1 VRTNRGTFA
10 FAVILVI
17 IGVLAAVQIQLSGGR
32 AMHIFNLNDYWL
44 SELQL
49 GACYFLA
56 IAALNLAL
64 GYTGLFSF
72 AHVSLFAFG
81 AYGAA
86 IAIHGFPMSALPC
99 GDPPLPGCTTGLP
112 GWAGILIGVA
122 AATGLGALL
131 ALATFRARATT
142 FAVVSLVL
150 VFAID
155 GVLAG
160 FDRLTNGG
168 IGITINPPSF
178 HGKVLTDHAMWLIGL
193 GLMATGALLMRN
205 LVKSP
210 LGRALV
216 AVRESEPAAASV
228 GINPLRYRLLSLSF
242 GGAIAGLGGAF
253 YAMVQLYI
261 NPDLFSFGTSN
272 LPLLFVVG
280 ILMGGAGTLYGPLV
294 GVGILIGIDQ
304 LETSL
309 ANANT
314 ANLIQ
319 YTQLVF
325 GIILFLVIVFLRRG
339 IVGTIKAAIEKRTAV
354 PRAPSEEG
362 RPVAAVLPAP
372 RRPAAPGPVLELRGV
387 TKAFGGVRAVAELDM
402 SVERGSI
409 HGLIGPNGS
418 GKTTTV
424 NLITGFLEV
433 DGGEVWLAG
442 EHVPEPKPFLMADL
456 GVGRVFQRAEV
467 FAGVSSRE
475 NVLGGFHLLANR
487 NLISNLLTL
496 PSARRRERELR
507 NESEILLS
515 SLGLAE
521 MTDVFASALPFG
533 DRRLL
538 EVARAMAS
546 RPTLLILDEPAT
558 GLSAVELTRLSS
570 LLRRLREAGVTVLL
584 IEHNMEFLMDLC
596 DQVTVLD
603 YGSKIFEGTPEQVQ
617 RDPRVIEAYLGTH
630 AGTAE
635 VES

>member
-1 VRTNRGTFA
+1 VRTFRGGFA
-10 FAVILVI
+10 FAVVLVI
-17 IGVLAAVQIQLSGGR
+17 VGLLIGFQIQLSGGR
-32 AMHIFNLNDYWL
+32 EMHFPINDYWL
-44 SELQL
+44 SELEL

-56 IAALNLAL
+56 IASLNLAL

-86 IAIHGFPMSALPC
+86 IAIHGFPINSFESH
-99 GDPPLPGCTTGLP
+99 GLP
-112 GWAGILIGVA
+112 SWAGVMIGVA
-122 AATGLGALL
+122 AGAGLGALL

-155 GVLAG
+155 GVLGG

-168 IGITINPPSF
+168 IGITLAPLSF
-178 HGKVLTDHAMWLIGL
+178 HGKDLSDHALWIIGL
-193 GLMATGALLMRN
+193 GLMTVGALLVRN

-228 GINPLRYRLLSLSF
+228 GINPLRYRLLSLTF

-253 YAMVQLYI
+253 YALVQLYI

-272 LPLLFVVG
+272 LPLLLVVG

-304 LETSL
+304 LENTL
-309 ANANT
+309 ANAGT

-319 YTQLVF
+319 YSQLVF

-339 IVGTIKAAIEKRTAV
+339 IVGTIKHLIEKRTAV
-354 PRAPSEEG
+354 PHKLEGEEL
-362 RPVAAVLPAP
+362 PVAAVLPAP
-372 RRPAAPGPVLELRGV
+372 RRPAAPGPVLELKGM

-402 SVERGSI
+402 LVERGAI

-442 EHVPEPKPFLMADL
+442 ERVPEPKPSLMAEL

-467 FAGVSSRE
+467 FAGVSAAE

-487 NLISNLLTL
+487 NLASNLFRL

-507 NESEILLS
+507 KESEILLS

-521 MTDVFASALPFG
+521 MTDVFASSLPFG

-538 EVARAMAS
+538 EVARAMAA

-617 RDPRVIEAYLGTH
+617 RDPRVIEAYLGAH

>member
-17 IGVLAAVQIQLSGGR
+17 IGVLAAVQLQLSGGR
-32 AMHIFNLNDYWL
+32 ELHIFNLNDYWL

-56 IAALNLAL
+56 IAGLNLAL

-86 IAIHGFPMSALPC
+86 IAIHGFPISSLPC
-99 GDPPLPGCTTGLP
+99 SSPPLPGCVTGLP
-112 GWAGILIGVA
+112 EWAGILIGVA

-168 IGITINPPSF
+168 IGITLNPASF
-178 HGKVLTDHAMWLIGL
+178 HGKILSDHAMWLVGL
-193 GLMATGALLMRN
+193 GLMAVGALLMRN

-228 GINPLRYRLLSLSF
+228 GINPLRYRLLSLAF

-339 IVGTIKAAIEKRTAV
+339 IVGTIKAQIEKRTAV
-354 PRAPSEEG
+354 PHEPSEED

-372 RRPAAPGPVLELRGV
+372 RRPAAPGPVLELRRV

-402 SVERGSI
+402 SVERGAI

-433 DGGEVWLAG
+433 DDGEVWLAG
-442 EHVPEPKPFLMADL
+442 EHVPEPKPFVMADL

-475 NVLGGFHLLANR
+475 NVLGGFHLLADR
-487 NLISNLLTL
+487 NLFSNLLLL

-507 NESEILLS
+507 SESEILLF

-538 EVARAMAS
+538 EVARAMAA

-617 RDPRVIEAYLGTH
+617 RDPRVIEAYLGAH